1 MCVTRHICV
10 GLSVGL
16 TEGEKSTLK
25 VGDLIPQ
32 DEIERKYR
40 KLECTALPL
49 SLLPDVPSCDVHP
62 LAIPSAVLE

>member
-1 MCVTRHICV
+1 MRHICA

-32 DEIERKYR
+32 DEPERKYR
-40 KLECTALPL
+40 KLECTAFPFF
-49 SLLPDVPSCDVHP
+49 LLPDVLLCDLQH
-62 LAIPSAVLE
+62 LAIPSAMLE

>member
-1 MCVTRHICV
+1 MRHICA

-32 DEIERKYR
+32 DETERKYR
-40 KLECTALPL
+40 KLECTAFPFF
-49 SLLPDVPSCDVHP
+49 LLPDVHSCDLQH
-62 LAIPSAVLE
+62 LAIPSAMLE

>member
-1 MCVTRHICV
+1 MRHMCA
-10 GLSVGL
+10 GLSVEL
-16 TEGEKSTLK
+16 TEGEKYTLK

-40 KLECTALPL
+40 KLECTAFPF
-49 SLLPDVPSCDVHP
+49 SLLPDVSSCDLQH